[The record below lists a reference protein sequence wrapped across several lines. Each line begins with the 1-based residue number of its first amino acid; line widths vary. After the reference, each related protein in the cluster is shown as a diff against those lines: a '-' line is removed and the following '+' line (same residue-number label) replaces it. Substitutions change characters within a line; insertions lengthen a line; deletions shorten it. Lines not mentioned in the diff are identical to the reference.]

1 MRNKHVK
8 ALHRP
13 TLAKKAK
20 KENKDIMAEKQNNF
34 FFNFRDFL
42 PLLAPSPPQATRS
55 DCKCLLFLVESN

>member
-13 TLAKKAK
+13 TLAKKTK
-20 KENKDIMAEKQNNF
+20 KKTNKDIMAEKQNNN

-42 PLLAPSPPQATRS
+42 PLSAPGLR
-55 DCKCLLFLVESN
+55 FLVESN